1 MKHHHHPPQQ
11 KDTYNYLPYVII
23 VIMIFITYVNG
34 IGNGFTSDDLPG
46 ILNNTHIADL
56 QMIFSRPLIAL
67 RPFIYYIL
75 YELGGK
81 EPLVFRSLNIS
92 FHIGTSI
99 LAYRIIKKMTNAYT
113 ALLSACLF
121 AIHPITVESVTWISA
136 GSYTQYS
143 FFLMLSLWL
152 FTRSE
157 RNYITLV
164 CSVLSF
170 ITATLSS
177 EKSLIF
183 PLILYILL
191 LTQREVKKR
200 WVELIPYI
208 IVSTLWGIY
217 FISEVQKRIHI
228 QQTVYYQAKGF
239 DNPLVQIPSAISSY
253 LELFF
258 WPDKL
263 SLYHSELV
271 YTPFEFGLRALA
283 TLAFFTLLVLSYK
296 KSKYVFFWLSFFF
309 ISLIPTMLPLRI
321 SWIVAER
328 YVYFGLIGLTA
339 VLAHYLLQIKSHI
352 SKYVFYAIIA
362 FLIMSLAIRTMIR
375 NTAWTDDESLFVAT
389 ARTAPSDFKTHN
401 NMGWVYQKRGDYQ
414 NAIKSFKRAITINPY
429 YVDGTNNLALAYI
442 LVHDYSH
449 ALFYLKKTIDLNP
462 KYTSAYATIG
472 AILIDQKKY
481 SEAEAY
487 FKKSLEIDPN
497 YGLSYHNLAMIYKLR
512 GNTDKAIDM
521 YMKAITIQPNIWQA
535 QTNLGAI
542 YYTQQDYK
550 KAEIHTFKAYQL
562 NPSNVNL
569 LISLGKIY
577 MKLHNKVR
585 ASEALN
591 IALKLNPGNQEA
603 LELLKENK

>member
-1 MKHHHHPPQQ
+1 MKHSKHQSPP
-11 KDTYNYLPYVII
+11 KGTHSYLPYVII
-23 VIMIFITYVNG
+23 VIIIFIAYVNG
-34 IGNGFTSDDLPG
+34 LGNGFTSDDLPG

-67 RPFIYYIL
+67 RPFIYYVL

-81 EPLVFRSLNIS
+81 EPIVFRSLSIL
-92 FHIGTSI
+92 FHIGTSF
-99 LAYRIIKKMTNAYT
+99 LVYKVIKKMANEYT

-136 GSYTQYS
+136 GSYTQYA
-143 FFLMLSLWL
+143 FFLMLSLW
-152 FTRSE
+152 FFMKSE
-157 RNYITLV
+157 KNYTMIA
-164 CSVLSF
+164 LSAIAF
-170 ITATLSS
+170 IVATLSS

-183 PLILYILL
+183 PLILYVLL

-200 WVELIPYI
+200 WAQLIPYLT
-208 IVSTLWGIY
+208 VSTLWGIY
-217 FISEVQKRIHI
+217 FISEIQKRIVI
-228 QQTVYYQAKGF
+228 QQTMYYQAKGF

-271 YTPFEFGLRALA
+271 YTPIEFGLRALA

-296 KSKYVFFWLSFFF
+296 KSKYVFFWLMFFF

-339 VLAHYLLQIKSHI
+339 VLAHYLLLLKTHI
-352 SKYVFYAIIA
+352 SKYVFYIIIV
-362 FLIMSLAIRTMIR
+362 FLITSLTIRTMVR
-375 NTAWTDDESLFVAT
+375 NTAWADDESLFVAT

-414 NAIKSFKRAITINPY
+414 NAIKSFKKAITINPY
-429 YVDGTNNLALAYI
+429 YVDGTNNLALAYM
-442 LVHDYSH
+442 LVHDNSH
-449 ALFYLKKTIDLNP
+449 ALYYFKKTISLNP
-462 KYTSAYATIG
+462 KYTPAYATIG
-472 AILIDQKKY
+472 TILIDQKKY
-481 SEAEAY
+481 SEAETY
-487 FKKSLEIDPN
+487 FKKSLELDPH
-497 YGLSYHNLAMIYKLR
+497 YVVSYHNLGKLYELQ

-521 YMKAITIQPNIWQA
+521 YTKAINIQPNIWQT
-535 QTNLGAI
+535 QTNLGSI
-542 YYTQQDYK
+542 YYMKLDYK
-550 KAEIHTFKAYQL
+550 KAELHTLKAYQL
-562 NPSNVNL
+562 NPSNIDL

-577 MKLHNKVR
+577 IKLHNKER
-585 ASEALN
+585 ANEALS
-591 IALKLNPGNQEA
+591 AVLKLNPGNQQA
-603 LELLKENK
+603 LELLKENQ